1 MSRDLNTFVS
11 LGLKKG
17 GDYVLWR
24 YWFRK
29 YRTDTEET
37 EHDNKQ
43 EGADSTSSETPIEG
57 SMGSNIQHGGTVQGT
72 SSALNDG
79 TTAE

>member
-1 MSRDLNTFVS
+1 MIQSLVF

-29 YRTDTEET
+29 YRTDTEEA

-43 EGADSTSSETPIEG
+43 EPAERTSSETPIEG
-57 SMGSNIQHGGTVQGT
+57 SMGSNTQHGMHGGTAQGP

>member
-1 MSRDLNTFVS
+1 MIWTLVFV
-11 LGLKKG
+11 GLKKG

-29 YRTDTEET
+29 YRTDSEET

-43 EGADSTSSETPIEG
+43 EPAERSSSETPKED
-57 SMGSNIQHGGTVQGT
+57 SMSSNTQHGGTGQGT
-72 SSALNDG
+72 ISALNDG